1 MCVVSRTYPSCGI
14 PINDLD
20 TSCALNLCCNFQRT
34 DLLDSLHHSPF
45 TTYTTVSYMLSNTH
59 MVDRFLD
66 KEEIK
71 TDDMF
76 SDVCEIQQ
84 VSHSFLPRLEPDWE
98 IDIQKKPLI
107 DRRLSFPRRYSVD
120 GTILRSHPMERSPFP
135 KLAIYQLVSKI
146 YITKWTDGLV
156 WIKPA

>member
-1 MCVVSRTYPSCGI
+1 MCVASQTYPSYGT
-14 PINDLD
+14 PIDDLD
-20 TSCALNLCCNFQRT
+20 TICALNLCYNFQRT

-107 DRRLSFPRRYSVD
+107 D
-120 GTILRSHPMERSPFP
+120 
-135 KLAIYQLVSKI
+135 
-146 YITKWTDGLV
+146 
-156 WIKPA
+156 

>member
-1 MCVVSRTYPSCGI
+1 
-14 PINDLD
+14 
-20 TSCALNLCCNFQRT
+20 
-34 DLLDSLHHSPF
+34 
-45 TTYTTVSYMLSNTH
+45 

-107 DRRLSFPRRYSVD
+107 DRRLSFPGRYSVD
-120 GTILRSHPMERSPFP
+120 GTIHRSHPMKRHHFP
-135 KLAIYQLVSKI
+135 S
-146 YITKWTDGLV
+146 
-156 WIKPA
+156 